1 MSLYGIN
8 KACHLTQVDPAF
20 RERMK
25 TDPAGALAGL
35 PLTAEE
41 REAIL
46 RGDVAQLRRWGAH
59 TFLLS
64 RLPRFDSLG
73 LSREEYIERMRVL
86 LAEGYR

>member
-1 MSLYGIN
+1 MSLYGVN
-8 KACHLTQVDPAF
+8 KVCYLTQVDPAF
-20 RERMK
+20 RERMR
-25 TDPAGALAGL
+25 TDAAGALAEL

-41 REAIL
+41 RSAIL

-64 RLPRFDSLG
+64 RLPRFDALG

-86 LAEGYR
+86 LGEGYR

>member
-8 KACHLTQVDPAF
+8 KVCHLTQVDPAF

>member
-8 KACHLTQVDPAF
+8 RACHLVQVDEAF
-20 RERMK
+20 REQMR
-25 TDPAGALAGL
+25 TDAPSALAGL

-64 RLPRFDSLG
+64 RLPRFDALG
-73 LSREEYIERMRVL
+73 LSREEYISRMRVL
-86 LAEGYR
+86 LDEGYR